1 MKNHTPLITL
11 TLLALA
17 FAGCS
22 KHPPDTTS
30 TSQTNLVVQVGTNHY
45 VTASVVTSGTDGSPQ
60 TNSVFQ
66 VGTNHYRLAHILT
79 RGTNASPLTNE
90 VSK

>member
-1 MKNHTPLITL
+1 MKNHTPLIAL

-22 KHPPDTTS
+22 KH
-30 TSQTNLVVQVGTNHY
+30 SQD
-45 VTASVVTSGTDGSPQ
+45 TASTLK
-60 TNSVFQ
+60 TNSVIQ
-66 VGTNHYRLAHILT
+66 IGTNHYRVAHIIT
-79 RGTNASPLTNE
+79 RATNATPQTNE